1 MINRPTRYERWD
13 GSQEPFGRDAEDLF
27 DRLAEDLFE
36 GGDFDYALHR
46 LMSRGWRDQRGKR
59 LPGFDEMLE
68 RLKQKRQQQLKKY
81 NLNDVFGDIH
91 ERLNDI
97 LRRERQ
103 GINDRLEQ
111 APEAAKRVLQ
121 KIAKKKLQEL
131 DELPE
136 DVGGMIR
143 ELNDYE
149 FMDEGASHAFQK
161 LMDELKEQ
169 VSQTYFKNM
178 TKTMQQMRPEHVDEI
193 KAMMKALNQML
204 RDRLEGRPP
213 KFEQFM
219 QRFGHFFGPN
229 PPKTLDELIQ
239 HLEKQMAQ
247 MDSLMQ
253 SLSLEAREQMQEL
266 IAATMNDPELQE
278 QMAELAMQLELLSP
292 RQSMGSRY
300 AFYGSESLPLQEAMS
315 LMERLQSI
323 EDLESALREG
333 YQGQQ
338 LTPEQSAQLQQLL
351 GPDARQAADQMSELA
366 SQLEKKGYVQ
376 KGKRGMELTPRG
388 MRRIGQKALKDLYAR
403 LKRDRFGDHPI
414 SVRGLGSERSDDTK
428 VYEFGDAFTL
438 HVERTL
444 MNALRR
450 DASPPLQLKTDD
462 FEVHRSEFNTQSAT
476 VLMIDMSR
484 SMPLRG
490 YFYAAKKVA
499 LALDALIRS
508 QFPRDYLQ
516 VIAFSDYARPVKPNQ
531 LAELT
536 YNESIYGTNIQ
547 HGLMLARQFLNR
559 HKTGNKQVIIV
570 TDGEPTAH
578 MQGQQAVFFYPPL
591 PETFQKTLLEVQRCT
606 REHIVINTFMLD
618 NDYHL
623 VSFVKQMTRMNGG
636 RAFFSSPDRLG
647 DYVLLDYVDRKRK
660 SAR

>member
-1 MINRPTRYERWD
+1 VINRPTRYERWD

-204 RDRLEGRPP
+204 RDRLEGKPP

-229 PPKTLDELIQ
+229 PPKTLDEL
-239 HLEKQMAQ
+239 MAE
-247 MDSLMQ
+247 S
-253 SLSLEAREQMQEL
+253 ARMTRVQRTRNFV
-266 IAATMNDPELQE
+266 IAAVFI
-278 QMAELAMQLELLSP
+278 AIVAVC
-292 RQSMGSRY
+292 
-300 AFYGSESLPLQEAMS
+300 
-315 LMERLQSI
+315 
-323 EDLESALREG
+323 
-333 YQGQQ
+333 
-338 LTPEQSAQLQQLL
+338 
-351 GPDARQAADQMSELA
+351 AAA
-366 SQLEKKGYVQ
+366 C
-376 KGKRGMELTPRG
+376 P
-388 MRRIGQKALKDLYAR
+388 A
-403 LKRDRFGDHPI
+403 
-414 SVRGLGSERSDDTK
+414 
-428 VYEFGDAFTL
+428 
-438 HVERTL
+438 
-444 MNALRR
+444 
-450 DASPPLQLKTDD
+450 
-462 FEVHRSEFNTQSAT
+462 
-476 VLMIDMSR
+476 
-484 SMPLRG
+484 
-490 YFYAAKKVA
+490 A
-499 LALDALIRS
+499 LAPGGGGI
-508 QFPRDYLQ
+508 
-516 VIAFSDYARPVKPNQ
+516 YA
-531 LAELT
+531 
-536 YNESIYGTNIQ
+536 
-547 HGLMLARQFLNR
+547 
-559 HKTGNKQVIIV
+559 
-570 TDGEPTAH
+570 PTA
-578 MQGQQAVFFYPPL
+578 A
-591 PETFQKTLLEVQRCT
+591 C
-606 REHIVINTFMLD
+606 
-618 NDYHL
+618 
-623 VSFVKQMTRMNGG
+623 S
-636 RAFFSSPDRLG
+636 
-647 DYVLLDYVDRKRK
+647 
-660 SAR
+660 